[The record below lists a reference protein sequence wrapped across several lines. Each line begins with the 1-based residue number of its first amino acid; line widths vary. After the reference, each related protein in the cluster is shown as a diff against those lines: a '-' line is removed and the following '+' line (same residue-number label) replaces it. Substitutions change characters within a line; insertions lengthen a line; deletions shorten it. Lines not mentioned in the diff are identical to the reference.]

1 MRAVLALVYR
11 FKPLRTAMQAFAGT
25 LTAATIFGVDWR
37 LSLGSGAVAGLYAFA
52 QIWGEGGD
60 MLAADKRVTGSKPSE
75 PVLPQSR
82 LDAMHDVFDDGNG
95 AEDYRP

>member
-11 FKPLRTAMQAFAGT
+11 FKPLRTAAQALVGLLVGT
-25 LTAATIFGVDWR
+25 TILDVDWTTA
-37 LSLGSGAVAGLYAFA
+37 LAGGALAGIVAFL

-75 PVLPQSR
+75 PQPPR
-82 LDAMHDVFDDGNG
+82 I
-95 AEDYRP
+95 RP